1 MRRPWQLLSAWVTLT
16 LGGTLGVGGALVA
29 SLWVSAPLATLMGGS
44 VAAVSAVAA
53 GRARQWLDRQAEL
66 RRELPDHVVALR
78 EGARVL
84 PRVRDI
90 VDPVILGVHPADTRT
105 NDSQQPRAGGRTPYI
120 PRDVDEELR
129 NAVRRDRLVVVVG
142 ESTAGKSRA
151 AFEAIRAQSPDHL
164 LAIPSGR
171 ESLAAVT
178 AQLSQSRRSILWLDD
193 LERFL
198 GPGGLSPSM
207 TANLTT
213 RTSHNTVIV
222 ATMRTSEYEHFT
234 SRAETSLDDQG
245 RSAWRASRD
254 LLRSAHIVMMRRLW
268 SPAELKGAAT
278 FADDVRIARA
288 LQQSNSFGIAE
299 TLAAGPEL
307 LRDWRNAWAPGSHPR
322 GAALVAAAVDC
333 RRAGLDDPVS
343 HDLLLDLHHHYLQA
357 RGGHVLRPEPV
368 DDAWVWALAPVH
380 GASSLLI
387 PSGPSDEDQRYLAF
401 DYLIDQPDH
410 EPIPS
415 DTWNLLVATATP
427 PQSSR
432 IASAAFWLVRTAFHS
447 AVDSGAVDD
456 VSLQAQ
462 AMADRDDYPH
472 AIQLLTDTLNSAQD
486 PDSDPEQH
494 RFLRHQIA
502 FYQLNS
508 GHTDEAEATFKELLA
523 EAEHTLP
530 PDDEYLQV
538 VRHNIASCMRRRGD
552 LPGSLSQFQ
561 RILADRERQLGPD
574 AMNTLATRG
583 AIASIIAAMGDPT
596 EALRQTRAILADEE
610 RALGT
615 GHTNTLSTRLGLA
628 EYLAK
633 SGDPG
638 AAIDILQ
645 TLLPDLTHALGA
657 DHSDVLDARW
667 DLARYFGQHG
677 NRPHATQLFQNVL
690 ADRERIHDA
699 GDQRLNTV
707 RQEFE
712 DFLAQHE

>member
-1 MRRPWQLLSAWVTLT
+1 MRRSWSLLSAWVTLA
-16 LGGTLGVGGALVA
+16 LGGTLGVGGALIV
-29 SLWVSAPLATLMGGS
+29 SLWISAPLATLVGGS

-53 GRARQWLDRQAEL
+53 GRARQWLDRQGEL
-66 RRELPDHVVALR
+66 RRELPDRVALR
-78 EGARVL
+78 EGARGL
-84 PRVRDI
+84 PRIRDI
-90 VDPVILGVHPADTRT
+90 VDPVMLGVHPADTRT
-105 NDSQQPRAGGRTPYI
+105 NDLQQPRVSGLTPYI
-120 PRDVDEELR
+120 PRDVDEELCD
-129 NAVRRDRLVVVVG
+129 AVRRDGLIVVVG

-151 AFEAIRAQSPDHL
+151 AFEAIRAQCPDHL

-178 AQLSQSRRSILWLDD
+178 ARLSQSRRSVLWLDD

-198 GPGGLSPSM
+198 GPGGLSPAM
-207 TANLTT
+207 AVNLTS
-213 RTSHNTVIV
+213 RTSNSTVIV

-234 SRAETSLDDQG
+234 SRAEPPLDDQG

-254 LLRSAHIVMMRRLW
+254 VLRSAHIVMMRRLW
-268 SPAELKGAAT
+268 SSAELEGAAT

-288 LQQSNSFGIAE
+288 LEQSKNFGIAE

-343 HDLLLDLHHHYLQA
+343 RDLLLDLHHNYLEA

-368 DDAWVWALAPVH
+368 DDAWAWALDPVH
-380 GASSLLI
+380 GASSLLV
-387 PSGPSDEDQRYLAF
+387 PTGPSDEDQRYLAF

-410 EPIPS
+410 EPIPP
-415 DTWNLLVATATP
+415 DTWNLLVAPADFS
-427 PQSSR
+427 QASR
-432 IASAAFWLVRTAFHS
+432 VASAAFWHVRTAFHA

-456 VSLQAQ
+456 VSLRAQ
-462 AMADRDDYPH
+462 AMADRNDYPH
-472 AIQLLTDTLNSAQD
+472 AIQLLTDALNSAHE
-486 PDSDPEQH
+486 PSSDPEQH

-502 FYQLNS
+502 FHQLNS
-508 GHTDEAEATFKELLA
+508 GRTDEAEASFKELLE
-523 EAEHTLP
+523 EAEHTLS

-538 VRHNIASCMRRRGD
+538 VRHNIASCTRRRGD
-552 LPGSLSQFQ
+552 LPGSLAQFR

-583 AIASIIAAMGDPT
+583 AIASIIAAMGDPA
-596 EALRQTRAILADEE
+596 EALRQTRVILADEE

-615 GHTNTLSTRLGLA
+615 GHTNTLLTRLSLA
-628 EYLAK
+628 DYLAK

-638 AAIDILQ
+638 AAVDVLQ
-645 TLLPDLTHALGA
+645 ALLPDLTRALGA
-657 DHSDVLDARW
+657 DHPDVLDARW
-667 DLARYFGQHG
+667 DLARYYGQHG
-677 NRPHATQLFQNVL
+677 NRPQAARLFQDVI
-690 ADRERIHDA
+690 ADRERIHGA
-699 GDQRLNTV
+699 GDQRLNPA

-712 DFLAQHE
+712 EFLAQHE